1 MNRFLVLLLVLL
13 AVAGCGGTPAL
24 ADQVTG
30 TWVSEGATLILD
42 VDAGIY
48 RVTVGSQEIE
58 RDLRVVSATGRT
70 VRMELD
76 GERELIVTFAEDSW
90 DQATIEQPNSWTF
103 EFRRAD

>member
-1 MNRFLVLLLVLL
+1 MNRLLMLLLVLL
-13 AVAGCGGTPAL
+13 VVAGCGGTPAL

-30 TWVSEGATLILD
+30 TWESEGVTLMLD
-42 VDAGIY
+42 VGAGSY
-48 RVTVGSQEIE
+48 MAMVGSQEIA

-76 GERELIVTFAEDSW
+76 GNRELIVTFAADSW

-103 EFRRAD
+103 EFTRTD